1 MLEESGRVVSVD
13 PDGVWVETVKQSACG
28 GCSARNGCGQALLAS
43 VGDGKR
49 SVICVDNPQSLC
61 VKENDQVVIGV
72 AEQAFMHMSVLMYL
86 VPLITLFIA
95 AVLAGLLALSE
106 PGVIGVSVLGFVA
119 GLLLVRYVSRT
130 LLTSC
135 RYHPVLL
142 KVQ

>member
-43 VGDGKR
+43 VGEGKR
-49 SVICVDNPQSLC
+49 SVICVDNPHALSVRQD
-61 VKENDQVVIGV
+61 DQVVIGV
-72 AEQAFMHMSVLMYL
+72 AEQAFMRVSLLMYL
-86 VPLITLFIA
+86 VPLLSLFFGAALASGLELGEPAVIASA
-95 AVLAGLLALSE
+95 AVGL
-106 PGVIGVSVLGFVA
+106 VA

-130 LLTSC
+130 LFKSC
-135 RYHPVLL
+135 KYHPVLL